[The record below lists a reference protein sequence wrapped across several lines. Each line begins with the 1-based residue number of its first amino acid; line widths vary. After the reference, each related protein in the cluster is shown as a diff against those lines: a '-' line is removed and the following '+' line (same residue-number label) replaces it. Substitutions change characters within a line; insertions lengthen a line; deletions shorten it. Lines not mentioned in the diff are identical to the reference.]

1 MYMYM
6 YMCLQSCHWST
17 LFSGRVTES
26 LVRSEEKRRE
36 AVWEVLQAELS
47 YLYDHLM
54 VLKHVSPSDDVT
66 TLATHVTLALH
77 FRCSASWSR

>member
-1 MYMYM
+1 M
-6 YMCLQSCHWST
+6 
-17 LFSGRVTES
+17 
-26 LVRSEEKRRE
+26 RSEEKRRE
-36 AVWEVLQAELS
+36 AVWEILQAELS

-66 TLATHVTLALH
+66 TLATLDRDVTLALH